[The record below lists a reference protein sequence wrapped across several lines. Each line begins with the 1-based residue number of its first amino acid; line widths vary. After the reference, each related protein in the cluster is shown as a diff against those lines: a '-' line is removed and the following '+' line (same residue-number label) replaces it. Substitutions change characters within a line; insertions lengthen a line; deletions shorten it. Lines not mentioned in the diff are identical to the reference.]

1 MKIGYFTERPYRWLP
16 EDVILKNHAFFAVSN
31 SHFDREKAADDYR
44 YYLDENCYAEELGFD
59 IVALNEHHGNPFCM
73 GSVMNVEA
81 SVLAYRT
88 KRVKIVLIGNPL
100 PVIKHPLRMAEE
112 LAEIDLISRGRLV
125 TGWVRGAGS
134 EQFFNNANPAYNR
147 EYFNEAHDFIVQAWT
162 KPGPWRY
169 EGKHF
174 HYRHVNPW
182 ALPYQKPHPPMWIP
196 GVISPE
202 TVKWCAEHRYPY
214 IGLGTMLAPTCDLW
228 DYYADEAAKR
238 GYQAGPEN
246 FGYLI
251 PTVVAETEEKAHAVA
266 ENFVYG
272 GGQNAFSAPE
282 FTMPPGYNSKSAIR
296 ALAKQPTGS
305 WLGVS
310 GEKLAEHARESAA
323 PQATRGS
330 RQGYAQLPGYRRN
343 TRQRDAQNQG
353 YPAYPAARGL
363 YHVQRAG
370 SGEQRGTANQHAA
383 LRPRSDA
390 GAARLRQRNRSAG
403 PIRTHSRVRGV
414 NQRRQAP
421 GGGRPNSPGRIGPAL
436 NRTTIARKKRAPALP
451 GSCGRPSC
459 LQISADD
466 TAGARG
472 QSCARG

>member
-16 EDVILKNHAFFAVSN
+16 EEEILKNHAFFGVSN
-31 SHFDREKAADDYR
+31 RFYDREKAADDYN
-44 YYLDENCYAEELGFD
+44 YYIDENCYAEELGFD
-59 IVALNEHHGNPFCM
+59 LVALNEHHGNPFCM

-81 SVLAYRT
+81 AILAKMT

-147 EYFNEAHDFIVQAWT
+147 EMFNEAHDFIVQAWT
-162 KPGPWRY
+162 RPGPWRY

-202 TVKWCAEHRYPY
+202 TVKWCADHRYPY
-214 IGLGTMLAPTCDLW
+214 IGLGTMLGPTCDLW
-228 DYYADEAAKR
+228 DYYADEAAKH

-251 PTVVAETEEKAHAVA
+251 PTVLAETEEKAQQIVG
-266 ENFVYG
+266 NFVYG

-282 FTMPPGYNSKSAIR
+282 FTMPPGYNSKGAIR
-296 ALAKQPTGS
+296 MLAKQPTGS

-310 GEKLAEHARESAA
+310 GEKMQE
-323 PQATRGS
+323 QMRGS
-330 RQGYAQLPGYRRN
+330 EPESVDYKEVRKKLLS
-343 TRQRDAQNQG
+343 
-353 YPAYPAARGL
+353 GL
-363 YHVQRAG
+363 DKVQRNYQVIAG
-370 SGEQRGTANQHAA
+370 TPKTVLPKIKTILDI
-383 LRPRSDA
+383 LRPGVFIMFSVQGPVSNDDRRASM
-390 GAARLRQRNRSAG
+390 RLFAEE
-403 PIRTHSRVRGV
+403 VM
-414 NQRRQAP
+414 
-421 GGGRPNSPGRIGPAL
+421 PAL
-436 NRTTIARKKRAPALP
+436 HDYAKEIALP
-451 GSCGRPSC
+451 DSFMRTPGSVALNGG
-459 LQISADD
+459 ISRTPVVDRSPLKEL
-466 TAGARG
+466 GLK
-472 QSCARG
+472 